1 MENIPIFRKS
11 AIYLGATIELGL
23 CMQRVDDQTPPF
35 TSTPTWLYFFY
46 AAFACI
52 FCVPMLDSIAMYLYK
67 LTQGTTE

>member
-11 AIYLGATIELGL
+11 AIYLGTTIELGL
-23 CMQRVDDQTPPF
+23 CMQRANDQAPGF
-35 TSTPTWLYFFY
+35 TSTPTYLCFFY

-52 FCVPMLDSIAMYLYK
+52 FCTPMLDSIVMYLYK